1 MARPG
6 FADRNK
12 LRGWADARQ
21 SQSEFPRLVRR
32 LILETTPGLVE
43 LGMPAGEGVAAGRWD
58 GTVRATAS
66 SAWVPEG
73 LSVWELSVDDHPGTK
88 AEDDYKKRDSTPDGT
103 PTSDCTYVEAILRP
117 WTKRNDW
124 STLKK
129 SEKKWRDVRAYGLD
143 DVETWLE
150 TAPITWAWFSEEL
163 GLNPYG
169 MQTAETRWEAWSTQT
184 SPVFTPEVVLAGR
197 DTAVKVV
204 LDRVVA
210 SGVTTLEGASLD
222 ESCAFLA
229 AIAVRQDLLGDGAL
243 LARLAFVDELSTWR
257 LLLESPGP
265 LVLVPMNAEFAHEVP
280 ADTHHT
286 VLVPL
291 TEVRI
296 ADVELPPLD
305 AADVSAALLASG
317 LDDERKADEAGRL
330 ARRSLTAL
338 RRHLAQNMALHR
350 PTWAVPPISRPIR
363 AALLAGSWTDQGEG
377 DKNILSRLVGEG
389 YDEFREVASGLAVEA
404 DPFIIQVGGSW
415 HLVSA
420 VDAWLLLVDRLTE
433 DDLKRFESA
442 VLAVLGEEDPA
453 LDVPE
458 EERWWK
464 ASFEGRVRAFSAE
477 LRRGLAR
484 SLALLGVHGD
494 ALPLS
499 GGSSGSTWVNY
510 LVRTLLKD
518 ANGDTSGRKWASL
531 SDLLPLLAEAA
542 PDEFLDA
549 VAAGVKGEDPVL
561 ATMFTD
567 QEGTGLFSSNSPHS
581 HLLWALEGL
590 AWSSDHFGG
599 TIDLLA
605 RLSEVDPGGRLSN
618 RPFRSMAEIFCP
630 WHPENA
636 ATQERR
642 LKVIDSVLRR
652 HSDIA
657 WNLLLSMLPESH
669 GTHFPTYAPEYR
681 DWKPSQTGVTR
692 GEYLE
697 FISAVVE
704 RCVKEVG
711 TDGQRWKALL
721 AVYSNLPPDDR
732 ETVRSSLTVLVESGR
747 FPAEDASTVWT
758 ALRELVGRHRE
769 YADADWALAEDALGP
784 LDALVH
790 ELRPSGA
797 RARHEWLFQ
806 DYMPHLRD
814 QTRQDDHEAYE
825 TMLAALRAEAV
836 RDIEDEGGLDAVRD
850 LVGNVEVQWSVGLAL
865 ATACPTYDDVLL
877 HSLSVT
883 TAPDVQL
890 AEQYFFQRF
899 RDEGWPWLTDL
910 IGRNPEA
917 SPLEQARLLLA
928 ARDLP
933 RAWEVA
939 EEQGAE
945 IAENYWKHFVP
956 YGLGGDFAEVEL
968 VAEKLM
974 SVGRNAMAVDFLH
987 MYMSQPGVDE
997 EPLAH
1002 LIANGLDGL
1011 LRSADDPELAALS
1024 NYDFETSFELLERHR
1039 EAVGVDRL
1047 ARLEWGLL
1055 PALGHDPD
1063 APSLHQGMAEN
1074 PEFFVEVVCAVYRPR
1089 TDGSDPDEGAD
1100 LSDEQREARAR
1111 NGYRLLSS
1119 WNHVP
1124 GLTEGSID
1132 STRLDAWLEEAQR
1145 LLEQRGRLEVGLVQF
1160 GHVLTAAPP
1169 DPDGSWPPRVVRDLV
1184 QELQSEEVESG
1195 LSTEIFNRRGVTSRG
1210 LEEGGAQEDALAA
1223 KYRADADA
1231 FADEWPRISGIL
1243 RRIASSYDADARR
1256 NEDSAERFRRGLA

>member
-12 LRGWADARQ
+12 LRDWADARQ
-21 SQSEFPRLVRR
+21 SQSEFPRLIRR
-32 LILETTPGLVE
+32 LILETTPGVVE

-58 GTVRATAS
+58 GTLRATGA

-88 AEDDYKKRDSTPDGT
+88 AEDDYTKRASTRDAT

-117 WTKRNDW
+117 WTKRNEW
-124 STLKK
+124 STRKK

-169 MQTAETRWEAWSTQT
+169 MQTAETRWKAWSTKT

-197 DTAVKVV
+197 EAAVTAV
-204 LDRVVA
+204 LERVMA
-210 SGVTTLEGASLD
+210 AGVTTLEGASLD

-229 AIAVRQDLLGDGAL
+229 AIAVQQDLLGDGAL
-243 LARLAFVDELSTWR
+243 LARLAFVDDLSTWR
-257 LLLESPGP
+257 LLLESPAP
-265 LVLVPMNAEFAHEVP
+265 LALVPMNAEFAHEVP

-305 AADVSAALLASG
+305 AARVSAALLAAG
-317 LDDERKADEAGRL
+317 MEDERKADEAGRL

-350 PTWAVPPISRPIR
+350 PTWAVPPISRHIR
-363 AALLAGSWTDQGEG
+363 AGLLAGSWKDEREG
-377 DKNILSRLVGEG
+377 DRDILSRLAGEG
-389 YDEFREVASGLAVEA
+389 YDGFREAASGLAVEA
-404 DPFIIQVGGSW
+404 DPFITRVGGSW

-420 VDAWLLLVDRLTE
+420 VDAWLLLVDRLTG
-433 DDLKRFESA
+433 DDLKRFES
-442 VLAVLGEEDPA
+442 VLLTVLGEEDPA

-458 EERWWK
+458 KERWWK
-464 ASFEGRVRAFSAE
+464 ASFEGKVRTFSAD

-494 ALPLS
+494 AIPLP
-499 GGSSGSTWVNY
+499 GGSSGSTRASY
-510 LVRTLLKD
+510 LVRSLLKD

-531 SDLLPLLAEAA
+531 SELLPLLAEAA

-549 VAAGVKGEDPVL
+549 VAAGAKGADPVL
-561 ATMFTD
+561 AKMFTD
-567 QEGTGLFSSNSPHS
+567 QENTGLFSSNSPHS

-590 AWSSDHFGG
+590 AWSPDHLGG

-605 RLSEVDPGGRLSN
+605 RLSEVDPGGRLTN
-618 RPFRSMAEIFCP
+618 RPFRSLAEIFCP

-636 ATQERR
+636 ATPERR
-642 LKVIDSVLRR
+642 LKVIDSVRRR
-652 HSDIA
+652 HRDIA
-657 WNLLLSMLPESH
+657 WKLLLSMLPEFH
-669 GTHFPTYAPEYR
+669 GTHFPTHAPEYR
-681 DWKPSQTGVTR
+681 DWKPSQSVVTR
-692 GEYLE
+692 REYLE
-697 FISAVVE
+697 FISAVVA
-704 RCVKEVG
+704 RCVEDVG
-711 TDGQRWKALL
+711 NDGQRWKALL
-721 AVYSNLPPDDR
+721 ADYSNLPPDDR
-732 ETVRSSLTVLVESGR
+732 ETVRTALTVLVDSGR
-747 FPAEDASTVWT
+747 LPAEDACTVWT
-758 ALRELVGRHRE
+758 ALRELVDQHRE
-769 YADADWALAEDALGP
+769 FADADWALAEDALGP

-790 ELRPSGA
+790 RLRPSGA
-797 RARHEWLFQ
+797 RTGHEWLFQ
-806 DYMPHLRD
+806 DYMPRLGD
-814 QTRQDDHEAYE
+814 QTRRDGREAYE
-825 TMLAALRAEAV
+825 ALLAARRAEAV
-836 RDIEDEGGLDAVRD
+836 RDIEAEGGMDAVRD
-850 LVGNVEVQWSVGLAL
+850 LVANVQVQWSVGLAL
-865 ATACPTYDDVLL
+865 ATACPTYDDVVLHLL
-877 HSLSVT
+877 SAT
-883 TAPDVQL
+883 NAPDLQL
-890 AEQYFFQRF
+890 AGQYFVQRF

-910 IGRNPEA
+910 IGRSPEI
-917 SPLEQARLLLA
+917 SPLQRARLLLA

-939 EEQGAE
+939 GEQGPE
-945 IAENYWKHFVP
+945 VAENYWKLFVP
-956 YGLGGDFAEVEL
+956 YGLGGDFTEVEL

-987 MYMSQPGVDE
+987 MYMSRPGSDE

-1002 LIANGLDGL
+1002 LIAHGLEGL
-1011 LRSADDPELAALS
+1011 LRSADDPELGALS
-1024 NYDFETSFELLERHR
+1024 SYDFKISLELLERHR
-1039 EAVGVDRL
+1039 ESVGVDRL

-1063 APSLHQGMAEN
+1063 APSLHQGMAED
-1074 PEFFVEVVCAVYRPR
+1074 PESFVEVVCAVYRPR
-1089 TDGSDPDEGAD
+1089 TDDSEPDEGAD
-1100 LSDEQREARAR
+1100 LSNEQREVRAH

-1124 GLTEGSID
+1124 GLAEGSID
-1132 STRLDAWLEEAQR
+1132 SERLHAWLEEARR
-1145 LLEQRGRLEVGLVQF
+1145 LLEQRGRLEVGLVHF
-1160 GHVLTAAPP
+1160 GHVLAAAPP
-1169 DPDGSWPPRVVRDLV
+1169 DPDGSWPPQVVRDLI
-1184 QELQSEEVESG
+1184 QELESEEVESG
-1195 LSTEIFNRRGVTSRG
+1195 LSTEIFNRRGITSRG
-1210 LEEGGAQEDALAA
+1210 PEEGGAQEDALAG

-1231 FADEWPRISGIL
+1231 FADEWPRIAGIL
-1243 RRIASSYDADARR
+1243 RRIANSYDADARR